1 MRILVLLFGLLP
13 SLSVLAEWRLEP
25 EQSRVSWVSL
35 KRGDIAEVQRFTEI
49 SGLVDD
55 QGAVRLVLP
64 FTALD
69 SGQALRDERM
79 GELLFEVERFPEAL
93 LSARVDLATWEQLAV
108 GEARVENLEFR
119 LDLHGQQRSLKA
131 EVLVSR
137 LGEESMQVST
147 LEPVLIKAVDF
158 DLLEGLERLKAIAKL
173 PSISPEVPV
182 FAVLNFRRRP

>member
-119 LDLHGQQRSLKA
+119 LDLHGQQRPLKA
-131 EVLVSR
+131 KVLVSR